1 MAYGSLWGAG
11 YYGAYWAAV
20 AYSQDIYAY
29 NIKYDDKLAHPS
41 SGTGRYRGFTVQKRV
56 TL

>member
-29 NIKYDDKLAHPS
+29 NIKYDDKLVHPS
-41 SGTGRYRGFTVQKRV
+41 SGTGRYRGFMVRS
-56 TL
+56 